1 MKDKKAS
8 ILPTV
13 EPGGR
18 MKKKQKLVPVYVH
31 MEPNAVG
38 ETVVPVTGE
47 SISALLA
54 DWRIVQ
60 IQPLTPEGSRA
71 DGPLPA
77 LLLLE
82 EDASEASSGRLG
94 FDL

>member
-1 MKDKKAS
+1 MKPKRTS

-13 EPGGR
+13 DLGGQ

-38 ETVVPVTGE
+38 ETIVPVTGE
-47 SISALLA
+47 SITALLA
-54 DWRIVQ
+54 DWRVAQ
-60 IQPLTPEGSRA
+60 IQPLRTEEPRA
-71 DGPLPA
+71 GGPYPA

-82 EDASEASSGRLG
+82 EDAGEAGSGRLG

>member
-1 MKDKKAS
+1 
-8 ILPTV
+8 
-13 EPGGR
+13 

-47 SISALLA
+47 SITALLA

-60 IQPLTPEGSRA
+60 IQPLTTEDSRA
-71 DGPLPA
+71 AGAYPA

-82 EDASEASSGRLG
+82 EDAGESAGGRLG